1 MLDPAAAEEEEVAGA
16 YGDAGGGV
24 RDLVV
29 NAVRAEFEGV
39 VVELPAEA
47 ARGDPLAAPKGDKRH
62 DRARFAVD
70 LGLAVDELDGEAF
83 VDDADTGLT
92 PEAGEHAEVGE
103 GVVGATASGADDVD
117 GVAAF
122 VEAERDRLLEV
133 GGVGVGVGA
142 DAVGGDGL
150 AGVADRVEVAGDDV
164 GHHAEGEGRAG
175 AAVGG
180 DDQRGALTELV
191 EQGGRGRLAVGDDEG
206 AHGHREPVAGAVVK
220 AALRWAR
227 GRTFRTAPPG
237 RRTTARDGQ
246 LATVVGRIARM
257 STTTADKAR
266 IEAQI
271 ALIPR
276 LRGTGPNPFDYDQWD
291 ARTAEILTAAFGADS
306 DEVARYQ
313 RVVGEAGRV
322 AGVRGNAGNMT
333 LNIHGQWGI
342 LERLERAESLLR
354 ELASG

>member
-1 MLDPAAAEEEEVAGA
+1 MEEAGIAAVAVIEDASDLPSARWRRVATSWARSACGGWCWRWGRRRYYA
-16 YGDAGGGV
+16 DGEDAVIMTLALGWDGAGGG
-24 RDLVV
+24 
-29 NAVRAEFEGV
+29 
-39 VVELPAEA
+39 
-47 ARGDPLAAPKGDKRH
+47 
-62 DRARFAVD
+62 
-70 LGLAVDELDGEAF
+70 
-83 VDDADTGLT
+83 
-92 PEAGEHAEVGE
+92 
-103 GVVGATASGADDVD
+103 
-117 GVAAF
+117 
-122 VEAERDRLLEV
+122 
-133 GGVGVGVGA
+133 
-142 DAVGGDGL
+142 
-150 AGVADRVEVAGDDV
+150 
-164 GHHAEGEGRAG
+164 
-175 AAVGG
+175 
-180 DDQRGALTELV
+180 
-191 EQGGRGRLAVGDDEG
+191 GRLAT
-206 AHGHREPVAGAVVK
+206 
-220 AALRWAR
+220 L
-227 GRTFRTAPPG
+227 
-237 RRTTARDGQ
+237 
-246 LATVVGRIARM
+246 VGRIARM

>member
-1 MLDPAAAEEEEVAGA
+1 MMSMASQPSS
-16 YGDAGGGV
+16 
-24 RDLVV
+24 
-29 NAVRAEFEGV
+29 
-39 VVELPAEA
+39 
-47 ARGDPLAAPKGDKRH
+47 RH
-62 DRARFAVD
+62 S
-70 LGLAVDELDGEAF
+70 
-83 VDDADTGLT
+83 
-92 PEAGEHAEVGE
+92 
-103 GVVGATASGADDVD
+103 ATAFSRSVALGSGLGRMRSGRD
-117 GVAAF
+117 GV
-122 VEAERDRLLEV
+122 
-133 GGVGVGVGA
+133 
-142 DAVGGDGL
+142 

-164 GHHAEGEGRAG
+164 GHDAQGEGRAG

-180 DDQRGALTELV
+180 DEERGALAQLV
-191 EQGGRGRLAVGDDEG
+191 EQGGRGRLAVCDDEG

-227 GRTFRTAPPG
+227 CRTLGTRRTA
-237 RRTTARDGQ
+237 AQDGQ
-246 LATVVGRIARM
+246 LATLVGRIARM
-257 STTTADKAR
+257 PASTADKAR

-313 RVVGEAGRV
+313 RVVGEPGRV

-354 ELASG
+354 ELAAG